1 MKRVLL
7 CLIALYAAPLA
18 AQAPSFVGTWQ
29 LTYPRGKM
37 IENGEETIIWG
48 TGILTFGSQG
58 DSLIGTLVGDPTPD
72 VPPRPPA
79 RLAAAATKGEATFLS
94 RTQAT
99 MNQNGSERTVIM
111 VSTWKLTVRGDSL
124 VGTVARELEG
134 YDTGGAPPPAE
145 PVKGSRKKG

>member
-1 MKRVLL
+1 MKRALL

-18 AQAPSFVGTWQ
+18 AQAPSFAGTWQ
-29 LTYPRGKM
+29 LTYPRGKT

-48 TGILTFGSQG
+48 TGVLTIVSQG

-79 RLAAAATKGEATFLS
+79 RLAARTTAGEATFLS

-99 MNQNGSERTVIM
+99 MNRNGNESTVTM
-111 VSTWKLTVRGDSL
+111 VSTWTLAVRGDSL

-145 PVKGSRKKG
+145 AVKGARKKG